1 MAHYDREDS
10 EDPEI
15 RRTPT
20 SIVRDAGS
28 RVSQLHYTPFIPP
41 PTPSYLASNPS
52 PPSTFVFGRPED
64 DFSTGVKIIPYEE
77 IPFVPPPYAPPQ
89 RIFSSEIASSPD
101 PSTRRCS
108 TEREVGDRP
117 RRERS
122 RSPPPARRST
132 HSRRVS
138 GNIRGSHNSP
148 TAPAGVPFRQVAR
161 RDRFPLS
168 PATFGQ
174 RVELLPPTIVT
185 IDGTGELQAL
195 SERSYTA
202 GPQRPQR
209 EVVSRTTP
217 TPPRSSD
224 FRDDDS
230 DSPELLT
237 SSPMDTD
244 DEVSTPE
251 DTRQPEGA
259 SSTLLQTAHDG
270 GRAKV
275 IEKGPAHDD
284 ADEQPWKSQVRKYRY
299 HPQAAAR
306 REAEEFAAV
315 QHGFTDP
322 KVTVTSLKSW

>member
-1 MAHYDREDS
+1 MTHYDREDS

-52 PPSTFVFGRPED
+52 PPSTLVFGRSED
-64 DFSTGVKIIPYEE
+64 DFSHGVKIIPYEE
-77 IPFVPPPYAPPQ
+77 RPFIPPPWVPSQ
-89 RIFSSEIASSPD
+89 RTFSSEIASSPD
-101 PSTRRCS
+101 PSTRRYS
-108 TEREVGDRP
+108 TGREVGDRP

-132 HSRRVS
+132 HSQRVS

-148 TAPAGVPFRQVAR
+148 PGPAVVSLRQVAR
-161 RDRFPLS
+161 RDGFPLS
-168 PATFGQ
+168 PATSSQ
-174 RVELLPPTIVT
+174 RVELSPPRTFT
-185 IDGTGELQAL
+185 IDGTGELQVL

-209 EVVSRTTP
+209 ERVSRTTP
-217 TPPRSSD
+217 TPPPSSD
-224 FRDDDS
+224 ILDDSS

-244 DEVSTPE
+244 DELSTPE
-251 DTRQPEGA
+251 GTRQPEGT

-275 IEKGPAHDD
+275 ADKGPAHDD